1 MAACPENISYIL
13 SVDFFELISVKDQI
27 KSHRIDHQ
35 CFCLLNQNRR
45 KFVKRNLRKTKLF
58 ASCKFFKFHDN
69 SFLPVFLT
77 SFLLPEFRP

>member
-58 ASCKFFKFHDN
+58 ASCRYGILIFFGSSSLRSIATRN
-69 SFLPVFLT
+69 
-77 SFLLPEFRP
+77 